1 MKIAALTQGQSIPSA
16 RFRIRQLIEPLQS
29 TGIRIDELVG
39 RPGAYPP
46 PGTADR
52 LGWAAAALGDTARRV
67 WRSRRYDTCIVQREL
82 ISTLPSLESWTGRP
96 MVADIDDAIWLNR
109 GGHAARHLA
118 NAADH
123 IVVGNNFLAEHFG
136 RYGKPV
142 SVIATAVDVERFRPA
157 ARHPAAPRVI
167 GWSGTWGGYEYFEP
181 LQDAL
186 AALLRRHPDWRLRFV
201 SDRPPT
207 LERLPAAQV
216 EYRPWSPDTEAALSA
231 DMDIGLMPLDD
242 SLWSLGKCSYKMLL
256 YMACGVPVVA
266 TDLGMNRDI
275 LAMREV
281 GLGVRTPQ
289 DWADALE
296 TLIGDDAQ
304 RQRMG
309 RAGRD
314 LVVERFSLPTV
325 ADQWRQVLATLPTRR

>member
-16 RFRIRQLIEPLQS
+16 RFRIRQLIAPLQS
-29 TGIRIDELVG
+29 VGVQVDELVG
-39 RPGAYPP
+39 HPGAYPP
-46 PGTADR
+46 PGKAAR
-52 LGWAAAALGDTARRV
+52 LAWAAAALGDTARRV

-82 ISTLPSLESWTGRP
+82 ISTLPSFEAWTGRP
-96 MVADIDDAIWLNR
+96 MVADVDDAIWLNR
-109 GGHAARHLA
+109 NGHAARNLA
-118 NAADH
+118 RAADH
-123 IVVGNNFLAEHFG
+123 IVVGNQHLAEHFG

-142 SVIATAVDVERFRPA
+142 SVIATGVDVARFRPVPRDA
-157 ARHPAAPRVI
+157 AAPRVI
-167 GWSGTWGGYEYFEP
+167 GWSGTWGGYAYFEP

-186 AALLRRHPDWRLRFV
+186 AALLKRHHGWRLRFI

-207 LERLPAAQV
+207 LARLPADQV

-242 SLWSLGKCSYKMLL
+242 TPWSLGKCSYKMLL

-266 TDLGMNRDI
+266 SDLGMNRDI

-281 GLGVRTPQ
+281 GLGARAPH
-289 DWADALE
+289 DWVDALE
-296 TLIGDDAQ
+296 ALMADDAL

-309 RAGRD
+309 RQGRE
-314 LVVERFSLPTV
+314 LVVERFSLAVV
-325 ADQWRQVLATLPTRR
+325 AGQWRQVLARLPSH